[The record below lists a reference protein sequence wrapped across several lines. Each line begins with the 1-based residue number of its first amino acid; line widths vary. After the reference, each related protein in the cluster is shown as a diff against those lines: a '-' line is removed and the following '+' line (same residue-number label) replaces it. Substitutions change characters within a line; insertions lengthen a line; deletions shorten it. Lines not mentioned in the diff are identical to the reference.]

1 MVSLGNLQGRVHP
14 FRAPGCAELKLQEQ
28 PNWPYDIEVTNQ
40 DVLLAEA
47 GALHNTGSAVLSL
60 GASRWR
66 LPASFL
72 RLTLS

>member
-28 PNWPYDIEVTNQ
+28 PNWPYGIEVTNQ

-47 GALHNTGSAVLSL
+47 GALHNTPTPHQPNPPT
-60 GASRWR
+60 RWR